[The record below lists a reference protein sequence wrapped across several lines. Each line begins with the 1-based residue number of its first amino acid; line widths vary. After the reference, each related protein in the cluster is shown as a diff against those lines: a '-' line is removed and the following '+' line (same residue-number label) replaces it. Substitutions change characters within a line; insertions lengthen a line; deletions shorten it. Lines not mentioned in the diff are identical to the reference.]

1 MKVNDIYINNFNK
14 IASLLPNSFALWLDT
29 NESIEPWKTFENNY
43 EKLDHFFKIIQK
55 KFLGSDL
62 IPLAYIHD
70 PSGFVNDSWPV
81 VAFFDLKEG
90 SKIRIYDFANSKNS
104 PWDNFCYINFEKW
117 LEAVRKESHYY
128 KQEMIELEE
137 FHKGI

>member
-55 KFLGSDL
+55 
-62 IPLAYIHD
+62 
-70 PSGFVNDSWPV
+70 
-81 VAFFDLKEG
+81 
-90 SKIRIYDFANSKNS
+90 
-104 PWDNFCYINFEKW
+104 NF
-117 LEAVRKESHYY
+117 
-128 KQEMIELEE
+128 
-137 FHKGI
+137 

>member
-29 NESIEPWKTFENNY
+29 NESIEPWETFENNY

-55 KFLGSDL
+55 KFLGSAL

-104 PWDNFCYINFEKW
+104 PWDNFCYINF
-117 LEAVRKESHYY
+117 
-128 KQEMIELEE
+128 
-137 FHKGI
+137 